1 MFEIGQLV
9 RILPPFGD
17 GERVEAVMAVQHVNE
32 AGEIVA
38 EPSAGLQYVMYDG
51 TAYAPQWLEAAE

>member
-1 MFEIGQLV
+1 MFAVGQLV

-17 GERVEAVMAVQHVNE
+17 GERVEAIMAVQHVNA

-38 EPSAGLQYVMYDG
+38 EPSVGVQYQVYDG
-51 TAYAPQWLEAAE
+51 TAYAPQWLELAE